1 LILLNESYKSQE
13 AGFKASCKAQMAAL
27 TAQAAQL
34 ESTANDLQEED
45 KKLAEIEAMYNQV
58 RFFNINKCTFN
69 FFFLMDANIIIS

>member
-1 LILLNESYKSQE
+1 
-13 AGFKASCKAQMAAL
+13 MAAL

-58 RFFNINKCTFN
+58 RKN
-69 FFFLMDANIIIS
+69 FFT